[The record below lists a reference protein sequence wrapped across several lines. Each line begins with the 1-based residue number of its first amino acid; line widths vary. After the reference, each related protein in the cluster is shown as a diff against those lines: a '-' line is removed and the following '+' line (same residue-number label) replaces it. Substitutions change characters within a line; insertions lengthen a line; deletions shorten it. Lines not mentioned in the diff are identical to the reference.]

1 MDAMPMKNDGGKCVP
16 ILLPVEL
23 IKEIDEKA
31 VGRQEYGDRT
41 EFINDAVRRLLDE
54 LEEEDTTA
62 RAANE
67 KLGL

>member
-1 MDAMPMKNDGGKCVP
+1 MKRDGGECVS
-16 ILLPVEL
+16 ISLPVEL

-54 LEEEDTTA
+54 LEKEDTPA
-62 RAANE
+62 RNQGEAWSMT
-67 KLGL
+67 GG

>member
-1 MDAMPMKNDGGKCVP
+1 MKKDGGECVP
-16 ILLPVEL
+16 ISLPVDL

-54 LEEEDTTA
+54 LEKEDTPA
-62 RAANE
+62 RNQGEAWSMT
-67 KLGL
+67 GG

>member
-1 MDAMPMKNDGGKCVP
+1 MKRDSGECVS
-16 ILLPVEL
+16 ISLPVDL

-54 LEEEDTTA
+54 LEEEDTTS
-62 RAANE
+62 RAAKE